1 MDNVKTLF
9 YNNGRG
15 KRGMLQV
22 RIDDETKNKASEL
35 FNALGLD
42 LSTAVRIFLLK
53 SIAVGGIPFE
63 MNINNSTIK
72 ALQSLERMGQ
82 RSKELGNDKLTL
94 DEINEII
101 DEARKEKQ

>member
-1 MDNVKTLF
+1 
-9 YNNGRG
+9 
-15 KRGMLQV
+15 MLQV

-63 MNINNSTIK
+63 MNISSSGAK
-72 ALQSLERMGQ
+72 AIAAMERMGQ
-82 RSKELGNDKLTL
+82 KSKELGNDKLTL
-94 DEINEII
+94 DEINAII
-101 DEARKEKQ
+101 AETRNEDK